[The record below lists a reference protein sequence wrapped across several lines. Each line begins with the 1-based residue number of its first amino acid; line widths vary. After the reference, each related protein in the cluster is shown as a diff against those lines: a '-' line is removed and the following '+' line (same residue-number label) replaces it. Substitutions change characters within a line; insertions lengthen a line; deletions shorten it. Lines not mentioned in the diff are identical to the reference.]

1 MSRGRTHI
9 DCGCGQEFLAQQ
21 LSWALVGRNLV
32 LVVLLVPPL
41 AAPLPAA
48 LSEVWAGAAA
58 GLGFFLL
65 YLLFNLLDA
74 LPRARRFA

>member
-1 MSRGRTHI
+1 MPA
-9 DCGCGQEFLAQQ
+9 L
-21 LSWALVGRNLV
+21 LSAV
-32 LVVLLVPPL
+32 
-41 AAPLPAA
+41 
-48 LSEVWAGAAA
+48 AA